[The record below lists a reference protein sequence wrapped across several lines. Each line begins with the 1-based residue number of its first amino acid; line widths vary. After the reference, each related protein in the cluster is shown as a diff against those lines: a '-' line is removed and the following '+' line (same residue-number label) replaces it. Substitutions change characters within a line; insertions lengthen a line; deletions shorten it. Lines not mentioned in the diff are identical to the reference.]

1 MHKILLSIREIL
13 QFFPKWK
20 KVVDVRKK
28 YVIII
33 CSAIKIPEQSYDAQ
47 YRTGGEVRCETMS
60 NVIVKDNETLDS
72 ALRRFK
78 RSCAKAGIQQEI
90 RKREHYEKPSVKRKK
105 KSEAARKRKF
115 N

>member
-1 MHKILLSIREIL
+1 MCVEQLRIRITQSVMLLEGTEGRSG
-13 QFFPKWK
+13 
-20 KVVDVRKK
+20 
-28 YVIII
+28 VI
-33 CSAIKIPEQSYDAQ
+33 
-47 YRTGGEVRCETMS
+47 MS
-60 NVIVKDNETLDS
+60 NVIVKENETLDS

-105 KSEAARKRKF
+105 KSEAARKRKY